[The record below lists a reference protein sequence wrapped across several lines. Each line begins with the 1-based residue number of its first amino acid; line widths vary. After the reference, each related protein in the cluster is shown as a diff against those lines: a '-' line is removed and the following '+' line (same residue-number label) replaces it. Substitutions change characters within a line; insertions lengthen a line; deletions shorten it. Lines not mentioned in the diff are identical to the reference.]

1 MFGQQTCCA
10 VAISWATAV
19 QADEE
24 VFNREAK
31 SSVCFS
37 QNGKPPTERT
47 TYQDFRRLNVKW
59 QMKLAKR
66 FKDCLQSEEY
76 VQTRNALLIL
86 NKVVKVSSM
95 VRSEKQRLPAWVRT
109 GFAGL
114 DAPCDVASGSP
125 TVIHEPRAHRAL
137 RADLMSSVIAVQHL
151 DPGLA
156 EHCVLDVVVA
166 GARSCL
172 HACMFASVQTS
183 LK

>member
-1 MFGQQTCCA
+1 MVLGYAIVWPANTRQTLG
-10 VAISWATAV
+10 ATAV

-24 VFNREAK
+24 VFNREAQ

-95 VRSEKQRLPAWVRT
+95 VRSGKTATACLGAH
-109 GFAGL
+109 GL
-114 DAPCDVASGSP
+114 RWSRC
-125 TVIHEPRAHRAL
+125 
-137 RADLMSSVIAVQHL
+137 AV
-151 DPGLA
+151 
-156 EHCVLDVVVA
+156 
-166 GARSCL
+166 
-172 HACMFASVQTS
+172 
-183 LK
+183 